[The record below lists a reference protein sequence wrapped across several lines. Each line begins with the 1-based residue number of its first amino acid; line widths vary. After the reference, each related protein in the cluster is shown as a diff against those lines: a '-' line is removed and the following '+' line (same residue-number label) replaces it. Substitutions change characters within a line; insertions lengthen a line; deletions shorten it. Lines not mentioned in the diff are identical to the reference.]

1 MKLVSESSNVVNID
15 GKDRRPWAIA
25 SRELLLRA
33 AIAEIAER
41 GYEHARLVDIAA
53 RADMTV
59 GAIYNW
65 FENKSMLFGA
75 ALEFALQDQQSTNRK
90 YLTRDNVQAAT
101 GFQSNHW
108 LMLIAAL
115 APRQGV
121 DRAATDAQRILLE
134 ALRSAWRE
142 DDMNSAV
149 RAGVSQLLAQYESIV
164 EQAMQDGLIDNSL
177 DAQLIAR
184 VFLAFPVGLS
194 SLTLAGAPD
203 LDPKAFLALFLRFNE
218 ALAPKNQP

>member
-1 MKLVSESSNVVNID
+1 MSESNNVINID

-41 GYEHARLVDIAA
+41 GYEHARLVD
-53 RADMTV
+53 
-59 GAIYNW
+59 
-65 FENKSMLFGA
+65 MLFGA

-90 YLTRDNVQAAT
+90 YLIRDNVQAAT
-101 GFQSNHW
+101 GLQPNHW

-115 APRQGV
+115 APRQGA
-121 DRAATDAQRILLE
+121 DRAPTDAQRILLE

-149 RAGVSQLLAQYESIV
+149 RAGVSQLLAQYESLV
-164 EQAMQDGLIDNSL
+164 KHAMQDGLIDKSL

>member
-1 MKLVSESSNVVNID
+1 VVDSNNIVSID
-15 GKDRRPWAIA
+15 GKDRRPWAVA
-25 SRELLLRA
+25 SRELILRA

-75 ALEFALQDQQSTNRK
+75 ALEFALQDQQSANRK

-115 APRQGV
+115 APRQGA
-121 DRAATDAQRILLE
+121 DRAPTDAQRILLE
-134 ALRSAWRE
+134 AIRCAWRE
-142 DDMNSAV
+142 DDLNNTV
-149 RAGVSQLLAQYESIV
+149 RSEVSQLLAQYESIV
-164 EQAMQDGLIDNSL
+164 EQAIQDGLIDKSL
-177 DAQLIAR
+177 DAALIAR

-203 LDPKAFLALFLRFNE
+203 LDPKAFISLFLRFNE
-218 ALAPKNQP
+218 ALAPKAQP

>member
-1 MKLVSESSNVVNID
+1 MSESNNVINID

-90 YLTRDNVQAAT
+90 YLIRDNVQAAT
-101 GFQSNHW
+101 GLQPNHW

-115 APRQGV
+115 APRQGA
-121 DRAATDAQRILLE
+121 DRAPTDAQRILLE

-149 RAGVSQLLAQYESIV
+149 RAGVSQLLAQYESLV
-164 EQAMQDGLIDNSL
+164 KHAMQDGLIDKSL

-218 ALAPKNQP
+218 TLAPKNQP

>member
-1 MKLVSESSNVVNID
+1 MSESNNVINID

-90 YLTRDNVQAAT
+90 YLIRDNVQAAI
-101 GFQSNHW
+101 GLQPNHW

-115 APRQGV
+115 APRQGA
-121 DRAATDAQRILLE
+121 DRAPTDAQRILLE

-149 RAGVSQLLAQYESIV
+149 RAGVSQLLAQYESLV
-164 EQAMQDGLIDNSL
+164 KHAMQDGLIDKSL